1 MLHSKDGRHDF
12 LQLHYETLDFLVDRN
27 QFSGS
32 TTLDGIY
39 DLKKG
44 QPYLENWSWYNGEKV
59 LLFDMNSCLK
69 NLFRCG
75 QSGQTQLALIMEPE
89 DFSESARKFLL
100 MLLGRTNGLSS
111 RYMGM
116 IVSSQ
121 AEIRTMDLG
130 EFNLLPPGVAHLF
143 TKRGLYGCR
152 FPREE
157 RIQFFV
163 DLQKFFFY
171 SLEKGAR
178 GKHEA
183 FAR

>member
-1 MLHSKDGRHDF
+1 MQHSNEGRHDF
-12 LQLHYETLDFLVDRN
+12 LQLHYDSLDFLVDRN

-39 DLKKG
+39 ALKSSR
-44 QPYLENWSWYNGEKV
+44 PYLEHWSWYNNEKV

-69 NLFRCG
+69 NLFHCG
-75 QSGQTQLALIMEPE
+75 QRGNTQLALIMEPE
-89 DFSESARKFLL
+89 DFSDAARNFLL
-100 MLLGRTNGLSS
+100 RLLGRTGSLSS

-130 EFNLLPPGVAHLF
+130 EFNLLPPGVAQLF

-163 DLQKFFFY
+163 DLQKIFFY
-171 SLEKGAR
+171 SLETGSR
-178 GKHEA
+178 GKYEA
-183 FAR
+183 VAR